1 MQTSR
6 HETDILRIVR
16 LTGSSTIAELAE
28 QLSVSDETV
37 RRHIRP
43 LVRKGLVEKVHGAVV
58 VPDRLREPPLER
70 RMQERRAAK
79 QAIAGAVANLVQDG
93 ESLILD
99 TGSTTTYVALA
110 LRRRT
115 RLSVVTNSTDIAR
128 TLAAQSGN
136 RVYLAGGEV
145 NSDNAAAFGAAALA
159 FVRSFRVRH
168 VILSI
173 GAVDPVGGEF
183 LDYHLAE
190 AEFSQAAMGQ
200 AERVTV
206 VADHSK
212 FSNKGLVKVC
222 DLDQV
227 HCFVTDQ
234 APPGSFRDALAA
246 RHAALVVAEPAG
258 EP

>member
-1 MQTSR
+1 
-6 HETDILRIVR
+6 
-16 LTGSSTIAELAE
+16 
-28 QLSVSDETV
+28 
-37 RRHIRP
+37 
-43 LVRKGLVEKVHGAVV
+43 
-58 VPDRLREPPLER
+58 
-70 RMQERRAAK
+70 
-79 QAIAGAVANLVQDG
+79 
-93 ESLILD
+93 
-99 TGSTTTYVALA
+99 
-110 LRRRT
+110 
-115 RLSVVTNSTDIAR
+115 
-128 TLAAQSGN
+128 
-136 RVYLAGGEV
+136 
-145 NSDNAAAFGAAALA
+145 
-159 FVRSFRVRH
+159 VRSFRVRH

>member
-16 LTGSSTIAELAE
+16 LTGSSTVAELAE

-58 VPDRLREPPLER
+58 VPERLREPPMER
-70 RMQERRAAK
+70 RMQEHRAAK
-79 QAIAGAVANLVQDG
+79 QAIAAAVANLVQDG

-99 TGSTTTYVALA
+99 TGSTTAYVALA
-110 LRRRT
+110 LRRRA
-115 RLSVVTNSTDIAR
+115 RLTVVTNSTDIAR
-128 TLAAQSGN
+128 TLAPQSGN
-136 RVYLAGGEV
+136 RVYLAGGEL

-159 FVRSFRVRH
+159 FVRNFRVRH

-173 GAVDPVGGEF
+173 GAVDPDKGEF
-183 LDYHLAE
+183 LDYRLVE
-190 AEFSQAAMGQ
+190 AEFSQAAMDQ

-206 VADHSK
+206 AADHSK
-212 FSNKGLVKVC
+212 FANKGLVKVC
-222 DLDQV
+222 GLERV

-234 APPGSFRDALAA
+234 APPEAFRGVLAA
-246 RHAALVVAEPAG
+246 SDTELIVTDRGDEA
-258 EP
+258 